1 MIITKLN
8 INESTSNLIGA
19 YMLDRYDNLIKVK
32 YHPYGEV
39 GDLESNSACA
49 YFLSIYSNKNKDTI
63 NKILIDYIAYCIDCT
78 YDDCYTDSDTNTKI
92 NEIKDIMYNIFDEM
106 MTGEVINSWNLDT
119 NTNTLYNNLINLVKD
134 NTLQEV
140 LDMSDIDETGDI
152 AYTQLNQLYTRL
164 RVGGRY
170 DNDNEDCLYVRISS
184 VGYDWGN
191 DIMNIVCKKFS
202 KVKYITI
209 ERDSEACS
217 LNKTTHKVYSTRD
230 YELINHMLMS
240 TFINQEHIPILSS
253 VTKTNNAFIKQ
264 LSEKDN
270 SIIDMW
276 IKKNDYITENL
287 KRVNKVENN
296 YVTRVVD

>member
-1 MIITKLN
+1 
-8 INESTSNLIGA
+8 
-19 YMLDRYDNLIKVK
+19 MLDRYDNLVKVK
-32 YHPYGEV
+32 YHPYGEI

-49 YFLSIYSNKNKDTI
+49 YFLSLYSNKNKEEI

-78 YDDCYTDSDTNTKI
+78 YGECYTDSDIDTKI
-92 NEIKDIMYNIFDEM
+92 SEIKDIMYNIFEGM
-106 MTGEVINSWNLDT
+106 MTSEVINSWNLDT
-119 NTNTLYNNLINLVKD
+119 NTDTLYNNLINLVKD

-140 LDMSDIDETGDI
+140 LDMSDIEDTGDI
-152 AYTQLNQLYTRL
+152 AYTQINQLYTRL

-202 KVKYITI
+202 NVKYITI

-230 YELINHMLMS
+230 YELINHMSMS

-253 VTKTNNAFIKQ
+253 VSRTNNAFIKQ
-264 LSEKDN
+264 LSEKDT
-270 SIIDMW
+270 SIIDMQ
-276 IKKNDYITENL
+276 IKKSDCLT
-287 KRVNKVENN
+287 
-296 YVTRVVD
+296 

>member
-1 MIITKLN
+1 MI
-8 INESTSNLIGA
+8 
-19 YMLDRYDNLIKVK
+19 DRYDNLIKVK
-32 YHPYGEV
+32 YHPYGEI

-49 YFLSIYSNKNKDTI
+49 YFLSLYSNKNKEEI

-78 YDDCYTDSDTNTKI
+78 YGECYTDSDTDIKI
-92 NEIKDIMYNIFDEM
+92 SEIKGIMYNIFDGM
-106 MTGEVINSWNLDT
+106 MTDEVINSWNLDT
-119 NTNTLYNNLINLVKD
+119 NTDTLYNNLINLVKD

-140 LDMSDIDETGDI
+140 LDISDIEDTGDI

-202 KVKYITI
+202 NVKYITI

-253 VTKTNNAFIKQ
+253 VSRTNNAFIKQ
-264 LSEKDN
+264 LSEKDT
-270 SIIDMW
+270 SIIDMQ
-276 IKKNDYITENL
+276 IKKNDCLTENL
-287 KRVNKVENN
+287 KRISKVENN
-296 YVTRVVD
+296 YVTRVVN

>member
-1 MIITKLN
+1 
-8 INESTSNLIGA
+8 
-19 YMLDRYDNLIKVK
+19 MLDRYDNLVKVK
-32 YHPYGEV
+32 YHPYGEI

-49 YFLSIYSNKNKDTI
+49 YFLSLYSNKNKDVI

-78 YDDCYTDSDTNTKI
+78 YGECYTDSDTDIKI
-92 NEIKDIMYNIFDEM
+92 SEIKDIMYNIFEGM
-106 MTGEVINSWNLDT
+106 LTGEVINSWNLDT
-119 NTNTLYNNLINLVKD
+119 NTNVLYNNLINLVKD

-140 LDMSDIDETGDI
+140 LDMSDIEDTGDI

-253 VTKTNNAFIKQ
+253 VSRTNNAFIKQ
-264 LSEKDN
+264 LSEKDT

-276 IKKNDYITENL
+276 IKNNDYLTENL

-296 YVTRVVD
+296 YVIRVVD

>member
-1 MIITKLN
+1 
-8 INESTSNLIGA
+8 
-19 YMLDRYDNLIKVK
+19 MLDRYDNLVKVK
-32 YHPYGEV
+32 YHPYGEI

-49 YFLSIYSNKNKDTI
+49 YFLSFYSNKNKEEI

-78 YDDCYTDSDTNTKI
+78 YGECYTDSDIDTKI
-92 NEIKDIMYNIFDEM
+92 SEIKDIMYNIFEGM
-106 MTGEVINSWNLDT
+106 MTSEVINSWNLDT
-119 NTNTLYNNLINLVKD
+119 NTDTLYNNLINLVKD

-140 LDMSDIDETGDI
+140 LDMSDIEDTGDI
-152 AYTQLNQLYTRL
+152 AYTQINQLYTRL

-202 KVKYITI
+202 NVKYITI

-230 YELINHMLMS
+230 YELINHMSMS

-253 VTKTNNAFIKQ
+253 VSRTNNAFIKQ
-264 LSEKDN
+264 LSEKDT
-270 SIIDMW
+270 SIIDMQ
-276 IKKNDYITENL
+276 IKKSDCLTENL
-287 KRVNKVENN
+287 KRINKVENN
-296 YVTRVVD
+296 YVTRVVN

>member
-1 MIITKLN
+1 MIITKFN

-49 YFLSIYSNKNKDTI
+49 YFLSIYSNKNKDAI
-63 NKILIDYIAYCIDCT
+63 NRILIDYIAYCIDCT
-78 YDDCYTDSDTNTKI
+78 YGECYTDSDTDIKI
-92 NEIKDIMYNIFDEM
+92 SEIKDIMYSIFEGM
-106 MTGEVINSWNLDT
+106 LTGEVINSWNLDT
-119 NTNTLYNNLINLVKD
+119 NTNVLYNNLINLVKD

-140 LDMSDIDETGDI
+140 LDMSDIEDTGDI

-191 DIMNIVCKKFS
+191 DIINVVCKKFS

-217 LNKTTHKVYSTRD
+217 INKTTHKVYSTRD

-253 VTKTNNAFIKQ
+253 VSRTNNAFIKQ
-264 LSEKDN
+264 LSEKDT
-270 SIIDMW
+270 SIVDMW
-276 IKKNDYITENL
+276 IKKNDYLTENL

>member
-1 MIITKLN
+1 
-8 INESTSNLIGA
+8 
-19 YMLDRYDNLIKVK
+19 MLDRYDNLVKVK
-32 YHPYGEV
+32 YHPYGEI

-49 YFLSIYSNKNKDTI
+49 YFLSLYSNKNKEEI

-78 YDDCYTDSDTNTKI
+78 YGECYTDSDIDTKI
-92 NEIKDIMYNIFDEM
+92 SEIKDIMYNIFEGM
-106 MTGEVINSWNLDT
+106 MTSEVINSWNLDT
-119 NTNTLYNNLINLVKD
+119 NTDTLYNNLINLVKD

-140 LDMSDIDETGDI
+140 LDMSDIEDTGDI
-152 AYTQLNQLYTRL
+152 AYTQINQLYTRL

-202 KVKYITI
+202 NVKYITI

-217 LNKTTHKVYSTRD
+217 LNKTTHKVYYTRD
-230 YELINHMLMS
+230 YELINHMSMS

-253 VTKTNNAFIKQ
+253 VSRTNNAFIKQ
-264 LSEKDN
+264 LSEKDT
-270 SIIDMW
+270 SIIDMQ
-276 IKKNDYITENL
+276 IKKSDCLTENL
-287 KRVNKVENN
+287 KRINKVENN
-296 YVTRVVD
+296 YVTRVVN

>member
-1 MIITKLN
+1 
-8 INESTSNLIGA
+8 
-19 YMLDRYDNLIKVK
+19 MLDRYDNLIKIK

-78 YDDCYTDSDTNTKI
+78 YGECYTDSDTDIKI
-92 NEIKDIMYNIFDEM
+92 SEIKDIMYNIFEGM
-106 MTGEVINSWNLDT
+106 LTGEVINSWNLDT
-119 NTNTLYNNLINLVKD
+119 NTNVLYNNLINLVKD

-140 LDMSDIDETGDI
+140 LDMSDIEDTGDI

-170 DNDNEDCLYVRISS
+170 DNNNEDCLYVRISS

-191 DIMNIVCKKFS
+191 DIMNVVCKKFS

-217 LNKTTHKVYSTRD
+217 INKTTHKVYSTRD
-230 YELINHMLMS
+230 YELINHMPMS

-253 VTKTNNAFIKQ
+253 VSRTNNAFIKQ
-264 LSEKDN
+264 LSEKDT
-270 SIIDMW
+270 SIVDMW
-276 IKKNDYITENL
+276 IKKNDYLTENL